1 MAKIERMTIV
11 FPEPMADDIRLAVE
25 EGEYASI
32 SEVVRDA
39 MRSWQGRRQLRAE
52 EIARLREAWDRGKAS
67 GEPVPYDMDEII
79 AGARKRYAAQLK
91 NDG

>member
-11 FPEPMADDIRLAVE
+11 FPEPMADDIRRAVE
-25 EGEYASI
+25 EGEYASA

-52 EIARLREAWDRGKAS
+52 EIARLRRAAEEGLAS
-67 GEPVPYDMDEII
+67 GPGRPWDVKEFLADMHAKYPGVAE
-79 AGARKRYAAQLK
+79 GH
-91 NDG
+91 